1 MQQKS
6 ALPEF
11 HHYRKL
17 GRPDAHEVGFSQQN
31 NDKEFKIAS
40 LLSAMLD
47 LARSQNMRSRSC
59 RSTPLCVETA
69 GVNGKNSCDR
79 EELENDPRNRHLVES
94 IAAKTNWIVG
104 CGRMARF
111 ASAEPC

>member
-11 HHYRKL
+11 HHYRKQ
-17 GRPDAHEVGFSQQN
+17 GRPDAHEIGFGQQN

-47 LARSQNMRSRSC
+47 LARSQNMRSKSC
-59 RSTPLCVETA
+59 RSTPL
-69 GVNGKNSCDR
+69 R
-79 EELENDPRNRHLVES
+79 
-94 IAAKTNWIVG
+94 
-104 CGRMARF
+104 
-111 ASAEPC
+111 